1 MAGNV
6 SSEIYQH
13 AKEARDFALVGNYDH
28 ALLYYDNVLK
38 MLDNMIATLHD
49 PARKTKWT
57 VVSIGTLVIINR

>member
-6 SSEIYQH
+6 STEISQH

-38 MLDNMIATLHD
+38 MLDNMLATMHD
-49 PARKTKWT
+49 PTRKTKWT
-57 VVSIGTLVIINR
+57 VVSDSFK